1 MRPIRKKPDMK
12 QLSLTL
18 LLLILGVSL
27 WAQQEPMYSQYFFNN
42 SVINPAQAGASG
54 SNHAGIIVH
63 DQWIGIDGAP
73 KTFSAYVNLRLPKQL
88 GVAAGIYQ
96 DRLGPEV
103 NTHFQAD
110 VAYHARLTEEWYL
123 SAGIRISTTFT
134 RVGLTK
140 VPNVDPNNLLFTMDV
155 SSGLKLN
162 TGIGLLAYNNNTFIG
177 FSMPKAFKTQIK
189 VSEPGIGTYEKNEI
203 RTFFIYGGSNLKLSK
218 DFMLT
223 PSGLI
228 RTGTIPTQLD
238 LNCIAGYKNIV
249 DFGPVLRSNVIDFG
263 DWFNSIGFL
272 VGISYWKNWYLGYLY
287 EMPLTE
293 LRSATV
299 QTHEISLRFFWG
311 SKHAKDIKSPRYFL

>member
-155 SSGLKLN
+155 SSGLKL
-162 TGIGLLAYNNNTFIG
+162 
-177 FSMPKAFKTQIK
+177 KIK